1 MAGDGLAL
9 VFIVGVRSLGIDC
22 RYRLDRPS
30 LDLSAGVNL
39 PPLSV
44 PYQPLRPQMAV
55 PKIVAV
61 TDGQSLGVARVGPP
75 EISVPASSPSAVS
88 SMIASMSAWASLLAF
103 SEGNPAASQAAC
115 IIFSA

>member
-61 TDGQSLGVARVGPP
+61 TDGQSLGVAEVGQVEPSRLPALGALGGRGWVARTAPVPPP
-75 EISVPASSPSAVS
+75 EAGD
-88 SMIASMSAWASLLAF
+88 LAGQ
-103 SEGNPAASQAAC
+103 S
-115 IIFSA
+115 